1 MAATGTTTSE
11 AQQWAEGLSSL
22 GQRIG
27 GRFARAEPR
36 RRALAYLQG
45 LLSPLE
51 RKNGWQLAEAAGDA
65 TPYGVQH
72 LLGRAQWEAEAVRND
87 LCAYVV
93 EHLGDKQAV
102 LIVDETGF
110 VKKGK
115 QSVGVQ
121 RQYSG
126 TAGRIENCQIGVFLV
141 YASTKG
147 RTFLDRALYL
157 PQAWT
162 QDKPRCRQAGV
173 PETVGFATKPMLA
186 KQMIA
191 RALAAGV
198 PARWVSGDSVYG
210 NDGKLRDW
218 LEAQHLAHVLGVS
231 GNHYVW
237 IDWQQRP
244 VAVVAQQLPR
254 QAWQRLSAGSGSK
267 GPRWF
272 EWAALRLPGAE
283 GGWQR
288 WLLLRRQVDK
298 PTELAYYRV
307 FAPVR
312 TSLAAMVKVAGTR
325 WAVEECF
332 ETAKGE
338 VGLDQYEVR
347 SWSGW
352 YRHITLA
359 LLAHAY
365 LTVVRAQTQ
374 APQPRK
380 KKTPRYPQPPHRT
393 TAADRA
399 RGAASAVGIGVEAGC
414 PSGCTAWLVPM
425 ATPTSSRSAALAL
438 SATDQSWI
446 NHLQL

>member
-1 MAATGTTTSE
+1 MAEIGTTTSE
-11 AQQWAEGLSSL
+11 AKQWAEGLSRI
-22 GQRIG
+22 GQQIG

-51 RKNGWQLAEAAGDA
+51 RKNGWQLAEAAGDPS
-65 TPYGVQH
+65 PYGVQH
-72 LLGRAQWEAEAVRND
+72 LLGRAQWDADSVRND

-93 EHLGDKQAV
+93 EQLGDKRAV
-102 LIVDETGF
+102 LIIDETGF

-121 RQYSG
+121 RQYWG

-141 YASTKG
+141 YASAKG
-147 RTFLDRALYL
+147 RTFVDRELYL

-162 QDKPRCRQAGV
+162 QDKPRCQQAGV
-173 PETVGFATKPMLA
+173 PETVGFATKPRLA
-186 KQMIA
+186 KHMIA

-210 NDGKLRDW
+210 NDGKLRGW
-218 LEAQHLAHVLGVS
+218 LEAPHLAQVLGVS
-231 GNHYVW
+231 SNHYVW
-237 IDWQQRP
+237 LDFEQQP
-244 VAVVAQQLPR
+244 VAVVAQQLPHT
-254 QAWQRLSAGSGSK
+254 AWRRLSAGSGSK

-272 EWAALRLPGAE
+272 EWAMLPLAGAE

-288 WLLLRRQVDK
+288 WLLVRRQVNQ
-298 PTELAYYRV
+298 PAELAYYRV
-307 FAPVR
+307 FAPAR

-374 APQPRK
+374 SAQPRK
-380 KKTPRYPQPPHRT
+380 KKSPRYPQPPHRT
-393 TAADRA
+393 AAADRA
-399 RGAASAVGIGVEAGC
+399 RGAPSAMGIGVEADC
-414 PSGCTAWLVPM
+414 PRAGTARLVPM
-425 ATPTSSRSAALAL
+425 ATLTSSRSAALAL
-438 SATDQSWI
+438 
-446 NHLQL
+446 

>member
-1 MAATGTTTSE
+1 MAEMGTTTTE

-22 GQRIG
+22 GQRLG

-36 RRALAYLQG
+36 RRALGYLQG

-51 RKNGWQLAEAAGDA
+51 RKNGWQLAEAAGDPS
-65 TPYGVQH
+65 PYGVQH
-72 LLGRAQWEAEAVRND
+72 LLGRAQWDADAVRND

-110 VKKGK
+110 VKKGER
-115 QSVGVQ
+115 SVGVQ

-141 YASTKG
+141 YASAKG

-157 PQAWT
+157 PQQWT
-162 QDKPRCRQAGV
+162 QDKPRCQQAGV
-173 PETVGFATKPMLA
+173 PATVGFATKPMLA
-186 KQMIA
+186 RQMIA

-198 PARWVSGDSVYG
+198 PARWVTADSVYG
-210 NDGKLRDW
+210 NDGKLRGW

-237 IDWQQRP
+237 VDWQQRP
-244 VAVVAQQLPR
+244 VAVVAQRLPR

-267 GPRWF
+267 GRRWF
-272 EWAALRLPGAE
+272 DGAALRLAGAE
-283 GGWQR
+283 RGWQR
-288 WLLLRRQVDK
+288 WLLVRRQVDK

-307 FAPVR
+307 FAPAR
-312 TSLAAMVKVAGTR
+312 TSLTELVKVAGTR

-347 SWSGW
+347 SWPGW

-365 LTVVRAQTQ
+365 LTMVRAQAQ
-374 APQPRK
+374 APESRK
-380 KKTPRYPQPPHRT
+380 KKLPPHPAVPQRT
-393 TAADRA
+393 VAADRA
-399 RGAASAVGIGVEAGC
+399 RGAASAMGIGVEADC
-414 PSGCTAWLVPM
+414 PRAGTARLVPM
-425 ATPTSSRSAALAL
+425 ATPTSSRSAAITL
-438 SATDQSWI
+438 
-446 NHLQL
+446 

>member
-1 MAATGTTTSE
+1 MAEIGTTTSE
-11 AQQWAEGLSSL
+11 AKQWAEGLSRI
-22 GQRIG
+22 GQQIG
-27 GRFARAEPR
+27 GRFARAESR
-36 RRALAYLQG
+36 RRALAYLKG
-45 LLSPLE
+45 LLSPLQ
-51 RKNGWQLAEAAGDA
+51 RKNGWQLAEEAGDPS
-65 TPYGVQH
+65 PYGVQH
-72 LLGRAQWEAEAVRND
+72 LLGRAQWDADAVRND
-87 LCAYVV
+87 LRAYVV
-93 EHLGDKQAV
+93 EHLGDKRAV
-102 LIVDETGF
+102 LIIDETGF
-110 VKKGK
+110 VKKGA

-121 RQYSG
+121 RQYAG

-157 PQAWT
+157 PQGWT
-162 QDKPRCRQAGV
+162 QDKPRCQQAGV

-198 PARWVSGDSVYG
+198 PARWVTGDSVYG
-210 NDGKLRDW
+210 NDGKLRGW
-218 LEAQHLAHVLGVS
+218 LEAQNLAYVLGVS
-231 GNHYVW
+231 SNHYMWV
-237 IDWQQRP
+237 DFQQRP
-244 VAVVAQQLPR
+244 VAVVAQRMPR
-254 QAWQRLSAGSGSK
+254 KAWRRLSAGSGSK

-272 EWAALRLPGAE
+272 EWAVLPLAGAE
-283 GGWQR
+283 RGWQR
-288 WLLLRRQVDK
+288 WLLVRRQVNK
-298 PTELAYYRV
+298 PAELAYYRV
-307 FAPVR
+307 FAPAR

-374 APQPRK
+374 TAEPRK
-380 KKTPRYPQPPHRT
+380 KKTSRYPQPPHRT

-399 RGAASAVGIGVEAGC
+399 PGTPSAMGIGMEADC
-414 PSGCTAWLVPM
+414 PRARTTRLVPM
-425 ATPTSSRSAALAL
+425 ATPTSNRSAAVAL
-438 SATDQSWI
+438 
-446 NHLQL
+446 

>member
-1 MAATGTTTSE
+1 MAAIGTTTIE
-11 AQQWAEGLSSL
+11 AQRWAEGLSSL

-51 RKNGWQLAEAAGDA
+51 RKNGWQLAEEAGDP

-72 LLGRAQWEAEAVRND
+72 LLGRAQWDADAVRND
-87 LCAYVV
+87 LRAYVV
-93 EHLGDKQAV
+93 EQLGDEQAV

-110 VKKGK
+110 VKKGE

-141 YASTKG
+141 YASAKG

-157 PQAWT
+157 PQEWT
-162 QDKPRCRQAGV
+162 QDKLRCQQAGV
-173 PETVGFATKPMLA
+173 PDTVGFATKPMLA

-198 PARWVSGDSVYG
+198 PARWVTGDSVYG
-210 NDGKLRDW
+210 NDGKLRCW
-218 LEAQHLAHVLGVS
+218 LET
-231 GNHYVW
+231 
-237 IDWQQRP
+237 QRP
-244 VAVVAQQLPR
+244 VAVVAQRVPR
-254 QAWQRLSAGSGSK
+254 KAWQRLSAGSGSK

-272 EWAALRLPGAE
+272 DWAALRLPGAE
-283 GGWQR
+283 RVWQR

-298 PTELAYYRV
+298 PNELAYYRV
-307 FAPVR
+307 FAPAP
-312 TSLAAMVKVAGTR
+312 TSLAAMVKVAGRR

-352 YRHITLA
+352 HRHITLT

-374 APQPRK
+374 APEPRK
-380 KKTPRYPQPPHRT
+380 KKTPPHPVPPHRT
-393 TAADRA
+393 AAADRA

-414 PSGCTAWLVPM
+414 L
-425 ATPTSSRSAALAL
+425 
-438 SATDQSWI
+438 
-446 NHLQL
+446 

>member
-1 MAATGTTTSE
+1 MAESGTTTSE
-11 AQQWAEGLSSL
+11 AKQWAEGLNGI

-27 GRFARAEPR
+27 RRFARAEPR
-36 RRALAYLQG
+36 RRALAYLCG

-51 RKNGWQLAEAAGDA
+51 RKNGWQLAEEAGDPS
-65 TPYGVQH
+65 PYGVQH
-72 LLGRAQWEAEAVRND
+72 LLGRAQWDADAVRND
-87 LCAYVV
+87 LGAYVV

-141 YASTKG
+141 YASAKG

-162 QDKPRCRQAGV
+162 QDKPRCQQAGV
-173 PETVGFATKPMLA
+173 PDTVGFATKPMLA
-186 KQMIA
+186 RQMIA

-198 PARWVSGDSVYG
+198 PARWVTGDSVYG
-210 NDGKLRDW
+210 NDGKLRGW
-218 LEAQHLAHVLGVS
+218 LEAQHLAYVLGVS

-244 VAVVAQQLPR
+244 VAVVAQQVPGN
-254 QAWQRLSAGSGSK
+254 AWQRLSAGSGSK

-272 EWAALRLPGAE
+272 DWAVLGLAGAE
-283 GGWQR
+283 DGWQR
-288 WLLLRRQVDK
+288 WLLVRRQVDK

-307 FAPVR
+307 CAPAR
-312 TSLAAMVKVAGTR
+312 TSLAAMVQVAGTR

-352 YRHITLA
+352 YRHITLT
-359 LLAHAY
+359 LFAHAY

-380 KKTPRYPQPPHRT
+380 KKTPPHSRPPHRT
-393 TAADRA
+393 AAADRA

-414 PSGCTAWLVPM
+414 PGGRTARLVSM

-438 SATDQSWI
+438 SATHQGPI
-446 NHLQL
+446 NYLQL

>member
-1 MAATGTTTSE
+1 MAEMGTTTTE
-11 AQQWAEGLSSL
+11 AKQWAEGLNSL

-51 RKNGWQLAEAAGDA
+51 RKNGWQLAEEAGDPS
-65 TPYGVQH
+65 PYGVQH
-72 LLGRAQWEAEAVRND
+72 LLGRAQWDADLVRND

-93 EHLGDKQAV
+93 EQLGDKRAV

-110 VKKGK
+110 VKKGE

-141 YASTKG
+141 YASAKG
-147 RTFLDRALYL
+147 RTFVDRELYL
-157 PQAWT
+157 PQGWT
-162 QDKPRCRQAGV
+162 QDKPRCQQAGV
-173 PETVGFATKPMLA
+173 PDTVGFATKPMLA

-191 RALAAGV
+191 RALGAGV
-198 PARWVSGDSVYG
+198 PARWVTGDSVYG
-210 NDGKLRDW
+210 NDGKLRGW
-218 LEAQHLAHVLGVS
+218 LEAQHLAYVLGVS
-231 GNHYVW
+231 SNHYVW
-237 IDWQQRP
+237 LDFEQQP
-244 VAVVAQQLPR
+244 VAVVAQRLPR
-254 QAWQRLSAGSGSK
+254 TAWRRLSAGSGSK

-272 EWAALRLPGAE
+272 DWAALRLPGAE

-288 WLLLRRQVDK
+288 WLLVRRQVDQ

-307 FAPVR
+307 FAPAR
-312 TSLAAMVKVAGTR
+312 TSLTAMVKVAGTR

-352 YRHITLA
+352 YRHITLV
-359 LLAHAY
+359 LFAHAY
-365 LTVVRAQTQ
+365 LTVVRAQAQT
-374 APQPRK
+374 PKSRK
-380 KKTPRYPQPPHRT
+380 KKLPPHPPAPQRT
-393 TAADRA
+393 AAADRA
-399 RGAASAVGIGVEAGC
+399 RGAASAVGIGMEADC
-414 PSGCTAWLVPM
+414 PRAGTARLVPM
-425 ATPTSSRSAALAL
+425 ATPPSSRSAAVAL
-438 SATDQSWI
+438 
-446 NHLQL
+446 

>member
-1 MAATGTTTSE
+1 MVETGTTTSE
-11 AQQWAEGLSSL
+11 AKQWAEGLNRI

-36 RRALAYLQG
+36 RRALAYLRG
-45 LLSPLE
+45 LLSPRE
-51 RKNGWQLAEAAGDA
+51 RKNGWQLAEEAGDPS
-65 TPYGVQH
+65 PYGVQH
-72 LLGRAQWEAEAVRND
+72 LLGRAQWDVEAVRDD
-87 LCAYVV
+87 LRAYVV
-93 EHLGDKQAV
+93 EHLSDQQAV

-110 VKKGK
+110 VKKGA

-141 YASTKG
+141 YASAKG

-157 PQAWT
+157 PQVWT
-162 QDKPRCRQAGV
+162 QDKSRCRQAGV
-173 PETVGFATKPMLA
+173 PDTVGFATKPMLA

-191 RALAAGV
+191 RAVVAGV
-198 PARWVSGDSVYG
+198 PARWVTGDSVYG
-210 NDGKLRDW
+210 NDGKLRGW
-218 LEAQHLAHVLGVS
+218 LEAQRLAHVLGVS

-237 IDWQQRP
+237 VDLQQQS
-244 VAVVAQQLPR
+244 VASIAQRLPR
-254 QAWQRLSAGSGSK
+254 QAWRRLSAGSGSK

-272 EWAALRLPGAE
+272 DWAVLRLPGAE

-288 WLLLRRQVDK
+288 WLLVRRQVDQ

-307 FAPVR
+307 FAPAR

-347 SWSGW
+347 SWPGW
-352 YRHITLA
+352 YRHITLT

-374 APQPRK
+374 VPEPRK
-380 KKTPRYPQPPHRT
+380 KKTPTIST
-393 TAADRA
+393 TASLHCCR
-399 RGAASAVGIGVEAGC
+399 
-414 PSGCTAWLVPM
+414 
-425 ATPTSSRSAALAL
+425 
-438 SATDQSWI
+438 
-446 NHLQL
+446 

>member
-1 MAATGTTTSE
+1 MAESGTTTSE
-11 AQQWAEGLSSL
+11 AQQWAEGLNSI

-27 GRFARAEPR
+27 GRFVRAEPR
-36 RRALAYLQG
+36 RRAPAYLQG

-51 RKNGWQLAEAAGDA
+51 RKNGWQLAEEAGDP

-72 LLGRAQWEAEAVRND
+72 LLGRAQWDADAVRND

-110 VKKGK
+110 IKKGK

-147 RTFLDRALYL
+147 RTFLDRELYL

-162 QDKPRCRQAGV
+162 QDKPRCQQAGV
-173 PETVGFATKPMLA
+173 PDTVGFATKPMLA
-186 KQMIA
+186 RQMIA

-198 PARWVSGDSVYG
+198 PARWVTADSVYG
-210 NDGKLRDW
+210 NDGKLRGW

-237 IDWQQRP
+237 VDWQQRP
-244 VAVVAQQLPR
+244 VAVVAQRLPR

-267 GPRWF
+267 GRRWF
-272 EWAALRLPGAE
+272 DWAARRLPGAE
-283 GGWQR
+283 RGWQR
-288 WLLLRRQVDK
+288 WLLVRRQVDK

-307 FAPVR
+307 FAPAR
-312 TSLAAMVKVAGTR
+312 TSLTELVKVAGTR

-347 SWSGW
+347 SWPGW

-365 LTVVRAQTQ
+365 LTMVRAQAQ
-374 APQPRK
+374 APESRK
-380 KKTPRYPQPPHRT
+380 KKLPPHPAVPQRT
-393 TAADRA
+393 VAADRA
-399 RGAASAVGIGVEAGC
+399 RGAASAMGIGVEADC
-414 PSGCTAWLVPM
+414 PRAGTARLVPM
-425 ATPTSSRSAALAL
+425 ATPTSSRSAAIAL
-438 SATDQSWI
+438 
-446 NHLQL
+446 

>member
-1 MAATGTTTSE
+1 MAETGATIAE
-11 AQQWAEGLSSL
+11 AKQWARGLHTL

-45 LLSPLE
+45 LLSRLE
-51 RKNGWQLAEAAGDA
+51 RKNGWQLAEEAGDP

-72 LLGRAQWEAEAVRND
+72 WLGRAQWDADAVRDD
-87 LCAYVV
+87 LRAYVV
-93 EHLGDKQAV
+93 EHLGDKRAV

-110 VKKGK
+110 IKKGE

-126 TAGRIENCQIGVFLV
+126 TAGRIENCQIGVFLA
-141 YASTKG
+141 YASAKG

-162 QDKPRCRQAGV
+162 QDKPRCRRAGV
-173 PETVGFATKPMLA
+173 PNPVGFATKPMLA
-186 KQMIA
+186 QHMIA
-191 RALAAGV
+191 RALHAGV

-210 NDGKLRDW
+210 NDGKLRRW
-218 LEAQHLAHVLGVS
+218 LEEQRLAYVLGVS

-237 IDWQQRP
+237 VDFQQRP
-244 VAVVAQQLPR
+244 VAVVAQHLPR
-254 QAWQRLSAGSGSK
+254 TAWRRLSAGLGSK
-267 GPRWF
+267 GRRWF
-272 EWAALRLPGAE
+272 DWTVLRLPCLE
-283 GGWQR
+283 RGWQR
-288 WLLLRRQVDK
+288 WLLLRRKLDD
-298 PTELAYYRV
+298 PTAVAFYRV
-307 FAPVR
+307 FAPVGVTLR
-312 TSLAAMVKVAGTR
+312 EVVQVAGTR

-347 SWSGW
+347 SWAGW

-365 LTVVRAQTQ
+365 LTVVRAQARPT
-374 APQPRK
+374 RK
-380 KKTPRYPQPPHRT
+380 KSGAQPPT
-393 TAADRA
+393 TPGGPPAADCT
-399 RGAASAVGIGVEAGC
+399 RGAPSVAGTGVEAAPARGD
-414 PSGCTAWLVPM
+414 SRWLVAVAATTSGHGAAM
-425 ATPTSSRSAALAL
+425 AL
-438 SATDQSWI
+438 
-446 NHLQL
+446 

>member
-1 MAATGTTTSE
+1 MAEIGTTTSE
-11 AQQWAEGLSSL
+11 AQQWAEGLSRI

-27 GRFARAEPR
+27 GRFVRAEPR

-51 RKNGWQLAEAAGDA
+51 RKNGWQLAEEAGDP

-186 KQMIA
+186 RHMIA

-218 LEAQHLAHVLGVS
+218 LEAQQLAHVLGVS

-307 FAPVR
+307 FAPAR

-365 LTVVRAQTQ
+365 LTVVRAECVGNFVFEPYND
-374 APQPRK
+374 ARV
-380 KKTPRYPQPPHRT
+380 RAEEEVWRRT
-393 TAADRA
+393 GKMQSRMRWWISCWRGETRLPYSRA
-399 RGAASAVGIGVEAGC
+399 VVWSM
-414 PSGCTAWLVPM
+414 S
-425 ATPTSSRSAALAL
+425 
-438 SATDQSWI
+438 
-446 NHLQL
+446 

>member
-1 MAATGTTTSE
+1 MAEMGTTITE
-11 AQQWAEGLSSL
+11 AQQWAEGLNRL

-36 RRALAYLQG
+36 QRALAYLQG

-51 RKNGWQLAEAAGDA
+51 RKNGWQLAEAAGDPS
-65 TPYGVQH
+65 PYGVQD
-72 LLGRAQWEAEAVRND
+72 LLGRAQWEADAVRND

-93 EHLGDKQAV
+93 EHLGDEQAV

-110 VKKGK
+110 VKKDE

-121 RQYSG
+121 RQYLG

-141 YASTKG
+141 YASAKG
-147 RTFLDRALYL
+147 RTFLERALYL

-162 QDKPRCRQAGV
+162 QDKLRCQQAGV
-173 PETVGFATKPMLA
+173 PDTVGFATKPMLA
-186 KQMIA
+186 RQMIA

-198 PARWVSGDSVYG
+198 PARWVTADSVYG
-210 NDGKLRDW
+210 NDGKLRGW

-237 IDWQQRP
+237 VDWQQRP
-244 VAVVAQQLPR
+244 VAVVAQRLPR

-267 GPRWF
+267 GRRWF
-272 EWAALRLPGAE
+272 DWAALRLPGAE
-283 GGWQR
+283 RGWQR
-288 WLLLRRQVDK
+288 WLLVRRQVDK

-307 FAPVR
+307 FARAR
-312 TSLAAMVKVAGTR
+312 TSLTELVKVAGTR

-347 SWSGW
+347 SWPGW

-365 LTVVRAQTQ
+365 LTMVRAQAQ
-374 APQPRK
+374 APESRK
-380 KKTPRYPQPPHRT
+380 KKLPPHPAVPQRT
-393 TAADRA
+393 VAADRA
-399 RGAASAVGIGVEAGC
+399 RGAASAMGIGVEADC
-414 PSGCTAWLVPM
+414 PRAGTARLVPM
-425 ATPTSSRSAALAL
+425 ATPTSSRSAAIAL
-438 SATDQSWI
+438 
-446 NHLQL
+446 

>member
-1 MAATGTTTSE
+1 
-11 AQQWAEGLSSL
+11 
-22 GQRIG
+22 
-27 GRFARAEPR
+27 
-36 RRALAYLQG
+36 
-45 LLSPLE
+45 
-51 RKNGWQLAEAAGDA
+51 
-65 TPYGVQH
+65 
-72 LLGRAQWEAEAVRND
+72 
-87 LCAYVV
+87 
-93 EHLGDKQAV
+93 
-102 LIVDETGF
+102 
-110 VKKGK
+110 
-115 QSVGVQ
+115 
-121 RQYSG
+121 
-126 TAGRIENCQIGVFLV
+126 
-141 YASTKG
+141 
-147 RTFLDRALYL
+147 
-157 PQAWT
+157 
-162 QDKPRCRQAGV
+162 
-173 PETVGFATKPMLA
+173 
-186 KQMIA
+186 
-191 RALAAGV
+191 
-198 PARWVSGDSVYG
+198 
-210 NDGKLRDW
+210 
-218 LEAQHLAHVLGVS
+218 
-231 GNHYVW
+231 
-237 IDWQQRP
+237 
-244 VAVVAQQLPR
+244 VAVVAQQVPR

-352 YRHITLA
+352 YRHITLV
-359 LLAHAY
+359 LFAHAY

-380 KKTPRYPQPPHRT
+380 KKTPRYPQPPHRI

-399 RGAASAVGIGVEAGC
+399 RGAPSAVGIGVEAGC
-414 PSGCTAWLVPM
+414 SRGRTARLVPM

-438 SATDQSWI
+438 SATDQGPI
-446 NHLQL
+446 NYLQL

>member
-1 MAATGTTTSE
+1 MAEMGTTTTE
-11 AQQWAEGLSSL
+11 AKQWAQGLNSL

-51 RKNGWQLAEAAGDA
+51 RKNGWQLAEEAGDP

-72 LLGRAQWEAEAVRND
+72 LLGRAQWEADAVRND

-110 VKKGK
+110 VKKGE

-141 YASTKG
+141 YAGAQG
-147 RTFLDRALYL
+147 RTFVDRALYL

-162 QDKPRCRQAGV
+162 QDKLRCRQAGV
-173 PETVGFATKPMLA
+173 PDTVGFATKPMLA
-186 KQMIA
+186 KHMIA
-191 RALAAGV
+191 RALGAGV
-198 PARWVSGDSVYG
+198 PARWVTADSVYG
-210 NDGKLRDW
+210 NDGKLRGW
-218 LEAQHLAHVLGVS
+218 LEAQHLAYVLGVS
-231 GNHYVW
+231 SNHYVW
-237 IDWQQRP
+237 LDFEQQP
-244 VAVVAQQLPR
+244 VAVVAQRLPR
-254 QAWQRLSAGSGSK
+254 TAWRRLSAGSGSK

-272 EWAALRLPGAE
+272 DWAALRLPGAE
-283 GGWQR
+283 RGWQR
-288 WLLLRRQVDK
+288 WLLVRRQVDQ

-307 FAPVR
+307 FAPAR

-365 LTVVRAQTQ
+365 LTVVRARAQT
-374 APQPRK
+374 AEPRK
-380 KKTPRYPQPPHRT
+380 KKTPRYPQPPHRI
-393 TAADRA
+393 TATDRA
-399 RGAASAVGIGVEAGC
+399 RGPGPAVATGVA
-414 PSGCTAWLVPM
+414 
-425 ATPTSSRSAALAL
+425 
-438 SATDQSWI
+438 
-446 NHLQL
+446 

>member
-1 MAATGTTTSE
+1 MTPSEEISRWRAGLDDLHARIAPRFHRSE
-11 AQQWAEGLSSL
+11 ARE
-22 GQRIG
+22 
-27 GRFARAEPR
+27 RAKR
-36 RRALAYLQG
+36 YLAG
-45 LLSPLE
+45 LLDRVE
-51 RKNGWQLAEAAGDA
+51 RKNGWQLAEHLGESGPQGMQRLLNAADWDA
-65 TPYGVQH
+65 D
-72 LLGRAQWEAEAVRND
+72 AVRDD
-87 LCAYVV
+87 LQTYVI
-93 EHLGDKQAV
+93 EQLGAADGV

-110 VKKGK
+110 VKKGAK
-115 QSVGVQ
+115 SVGVQ

-147 RTFLDRALYL
+147 RTFLDRELYL

-162 QDKPRCRQAGV
+162 QDKPRCQQAGV
-173 PETVGFATKPMLA
+173 PDTVGFATKPMLA
-186 KQMIA
+186 RHMIA

-198 PARWVSGDSVYG
+198 PARWVTADSVYG
-210 NDGKLRDW
+210 NDGKLRGW

-244 VAVVAQQLPR
+244 VAVVAQQVPR

-288 WLLLRRQVDK
+288 WLLLRRRVNK

-307 FAPVR
+307 FAPAP

-352 YRHITLA
+352 YRHITLT
-359 LLAHAY
+359 LFAHAY

-374 APQPRK
+374 VPQPRK
-380 KKTPRYPQPPHRT
+380 KKTPPHPAVPQHT
-393 TAADRA
+393 VAADRA
-399 RGAASAVGIGVEAGC
+399 RGAASAMGIGVEADC
-414 PSGCTAWLVPM
+414 PRAGTARLVPM
-425 ATPTSSRSAALAL
+425 ATPTSSRSAAIAL
-438 SATDQSWI
+438 
-446 NHLQL
+446 

>member
-1 MAATGTTTSE
+1 MAEMGTTSRE
-11 AQQWAEGLSSL
+11 AKRWAEGLSNL
-22 GQRIG
+22 GQRLS

-51 RKNGWQLAEAAGDA
+51 RKNGWQLAEAAGDP

-72 LLGRAQWEAEAVRND
+72 LLGRAQWDADAVRND
-87 LCAYVV
+87 LRAYVV
-93 EHLGDKQAV
+93 EQLGDKQAV
-102 LIVDETGF
+102 LIIDETGF
-110 VKKGK
+110 VKKGA

-141 YASTKG
+141 YASATG
-147 RTFLDRALYL
+147 RTFLDRELYL

-162 QDKPRCRQAGV
+162 QDKSRCQQAGV
-173 PETVGFATKPMLA
+173 PDTVGFATKPLLA
-186 KQMIA
+186 KQMLA

-210 NDGKLRDW
+210 NDSKLRGW
-218 LEAQHLAHVLGVS
+218 LEAQRLAHVLGVS

-244 VAVVAQQLPR
+244 VAVVAQQVPR
-254 QAWQRLSAGSGSK
+254 HAWQRLSAGPGSK

-272 EWAALRLPGAE
+272 DWAALRLPGAE

-307 FAPVR
+307 FAPAR
-312 TSLAAMVKVAGTR
+312 TSLAEMVKVAGTR
-325 WAVEECF
+325 WAIEECF

-347 SWSGW
+347 SWPGW
-352 YRHITLA
+352 YRHITLT

-374 APQPRK
+374 TAEPRK
-380 KKTPRYPQPPHRT
+380 KKTTPHPVPPHRT
-393 TAADRA
+393 AAADRA
-399 RGAASAVGIGVEAGC
+399 RGAAAAVGIGVEADCSRRG
-414 PSGCTAWLVPM
+414 TARLVSM
-425 ATPTSSRSAALAL
+425 ATPTSSRGAVVAL
-438 SATDQSWI
+438 SAADQGRI
-446 NHLQL
+446 NYLQL

>member
-1 MAATGTTTSE
+1 MAATRTTTTE
-11 AQQWAEGLSSL
+11 AKQWAEGLSSL

-51 RKNGWQLAEAAGDA
+51 RKNGWQLAEEAGDS

-72 LLGRAQWEAEAVRND
+72 LLGRAQWEADAVRND

-93 EHLGDKQAV
+93 EHLGDKRAV
-102 LIVDETGF
+102 LSVDETGF
-110 VKKGK
+110 VKKGE

-141 YASTKG
+141 YASAQG

-162 QDKPRCRQAGV
+162 QDKPRCQQAGV
-173 PETVGFATKPMLA
+173 PDTVAFATKPMLA
-186 KQMIA
+186 RQMIA

-198 PARWVSGDSVYG
+198 PARWVTGDSVYG
-210 NDGKLRDW
+210 NDGKLRCW
-218 LEAQHLAHVLGVS
+218 LEAQRLAPVLGVS

-237 IDWQQRP
+237 VDWQQRP
-244 VAVVAQQLPR
+244 VAVVAQQVPR
-254 QAWQRLSAGSGSK
+254 KAWQRLSAGFGSK

-272 EWAALRLPGAE
+272 DWAALRLAGAE

-288 WLLLRRQVDK
+288 WLLLRRQVDQ

-307 FAPVR
+307 FAPAR
-312 TSLAAMVKVAGTR
+312 TSLAALVKVAGTR

-347 SWSGW
+347 SWPGW
-352 YRHITLA
+352 YRHITLT

-374 APQPRK
+374 APEPRK
-380 KKTPRYPQPPHRT
+380 KRVHHTRHRL
-393 TAADRA
+393 TALLPLTVPEVRRLLWGLVWRRVVPADALLSWSKWR
-399 RGAASAVGIGVEAGC
+399 RRHQAAA
-414 PSGCTAWLVPM
+414 
-425 ATPTSSRSAALAL
+425 
-438 SATDQSWI
+438 QSW
-446 NHLQL
+446 HYKRRTRTG

>member
-1 MAATGTTTSE
+1 MAETGTTTSE
-11 AQQWAEGLSSL
+11 AQQWAEGLNSI

-27 GRFARAEPR
+27 GRFVRAEPR
-36 RRALAYLQG
+36 RRALGYLQG

-51 RKNGWQLAEAAGDA
+51 RKNGWQLAEEAGDP
-65 TPYGVQH
+65 TSYGVQH
-72 LLGRAQWEAEAVRND
+72 LLGRAQWDADAVRND
-87 LCAYVV
+87 LCAYLV

-110 VKKGK
+110 IKKGK

-147 RTFLDRALYL
+147 RTFLDRELYL

-162 QDKPRCRQAGV
+162 QDKPRCQQAGV
-173 PETVGFATKPMLA
+173 PDTVGFATKPMLA
-186 KQMIA
+186 RQMIA

-198 PARWVSGDSVYG
+198 PARWVTADSVYG
-210 NDGKLRDW
+210 NDGKLRGW

-237 IDWQQRP
+237 VDWQQRP
-244 VAVVAQQLPR
+244 VAVVAQRLPR

-267 GPRWF
+267 GRRWF
-272 EWAALRLPGAE
+272 DWAARRLPGAE
-283 GGWQR
+283 RGWQR
-288 WLLLRRQVDK
+288 WLLVRRQVDK

-307 FAPVR
+307 FAPAR
-312 TSLAAMVKVAGTR
+312 TSLTELVKVAGTR

-347 SWSGW
+347 SWPGW

-365 LTVVRAQTQ
+365 LTMVRAQAQ
-374 APQPRK
+374 APESRK
-380 KKTPRYPQPPHRT
+380 KKLPPHPAVPQRT
-393 TAADRA
+393 VAADRA
-399 RGAASAVGIGVEAGC
+399 RGAASAMGIGVEADC
-414 PSGCTAWLVPM
+414 PRAGTARLVPM
-425 ATPTSSRSAALAL
+425 ATPTSSRSAAIAL
-438 SATDQSWI
+438 
-446 NHLQL
+446 